1 VLTPENASA
10 VAAVCRR
17 LDGLPLAIELA
28 AARVKAMSPAELARG
43 LDHRF
48 ETLAGGRRGAVQR
61 RQTLRAAIDWSY
73 DLLTEPER
81 RLLARMSVFAGG
93 CTRESAEAVCAGDP
107 IDASRS
113 FSLLSTLVD
122 RSLVVVERGDPATR
136 YRLLETIREYGEE
149 RLAEHGET
157 DAVRRRHAEHY
168 DAYARRLYEK
178 ARGPEEPEALRL
190 LGAER
195 ENLLAAMA
203 SAVDSGDV
211 DVALRLLTA
220 RGGMVFWFNL
230 QRLPVDA
237 LRLKG
242 VAEHPF
248 YPRALVTAACYAVL
262 SGDARGWEELADA
275 ALSAAERLAEPDP
288 VVGYL
293 LQWARARMA
302 QYLGLEAASA
312 AHAVAAA
319 EIARSAGL
327 LPELASQLGAA
338 GIALAGSGGSDRA
351 EPLAREALALARQLG
366 APSLIASALK
376 AWLPSS

>member
-1 VLTPENASA
+1 
-10 VAAVCRR
+10 
-17 LDGLPLAIELA
+17 
-28 AARVKAMSPAELARG
+28 M
-43 LDHRF
+43 
-48 ETLAGGRRGAVQR
+48 QR

-113 FSLLSTLVD
+113 FSLLSTVD
-122 RSLVVVERGDPATR
+122 RSLVVVERRSRHPLPPVGDDPR
-136 YRLLETIREYGEE
+136 
-149 RLAEHGET
+149 
-157 DAVRRRHAEHY
+157 VRGRTPGR
-168 DAYARRLYEK
+168 ARRDRCGPPPPRRALRRLRPEAHEK

-302 QYLGLEAASA
+302 QYLGLEAARPPTRSPRRRSPDRRVFFPSLQVSSA
-312 AHAVAAA
+312 RQVSPSPAAA
-319 EIARSAGL
+319 ARTG
-327 LPELASQLGAA
+327 
-338 GIALAGSGGSDRA
+338 
-351 EPLAREALALARQLG
+351 
-366 APSLIASALK
+366 PSPWPGRRSPSPVNSALP
-376 AWLPSS
+376 PSSPRP